1 MTEEKKKKEDSDQS
15 KATNAQD
22 STKKKKKKSR
32 QKDIDLS
39 ELTPIL
45 VAAKNGITEIVKATL
60 KRYPMAMYDVDKN
73 QKNIVL
79 LTAEYRQPC
88 VYELLLSLKVEK
100 SIIESIFDEVDN
112 EGNSALHLAA
122 KSKDFIWPVPGALS
136 QMQWEIKWYEVRAQN
151 GQAKDDFYLSM
162 IPPILY
168 IGKY

>member
-32 QKDIDLS
+32 QRDIDLS

-45 VAAKNGITEIVKATL
+45 VAAKNGITEMVKTTL

-79 LTAEYRQPC
+79 LTAEHKQPCAC
-88 VYELLLSLKVEK
+88 VYELLLSLKEEK
-100 SIIESIFDEVDN
+100 SIIESIFDEVEN
-112 EGNSALHLAA
+112 EGC
-122 KSKDFIWPVPGALS
+122 
-136 QMQWEIKWYEVRAQN
+136 
-151 GQAKDDFYLSM
+151 
-162 IPPILY
+162 
-168 IGKY
+168 

>member
-1 MTEEKKKKEDSDQS
+1 MTGKEKKKADSDQS
-15 KATNAQD
+15 KETSVQD
-22 STKKKKKKSR
+22 STKKKKKRSG
-32 QKDIDLS
+32 QKDIDLTK
-39 ELTPIL
+39 LTPIL
-45 VAAKNGITEIVKATL
+45 VAAKNGITEMVETILVN
-60 KRYPMAMYDVDKN
+60 YPMAMYDVDKN
-73 QKNIVL
+73 QKNMVL
-79 LTAEYRQPC
+79 LAAEHKQAS
-88 VYELLLSLKVEK
+88 VYKLLLSLKEEK
-100 SIIESIFDEVDN
+100 IIKESVFCEVDN